1 MAFFFALLSFFL
13 TLFLIFESMNDSL
26 FDIVEHTNRNIF
38 LTGKAGTGKTTFLND
53 FVKKTKKKYIV
64 VAPTG
69 IAAIN
74 AGGVTIHSM
83 FGLPLRTFLPTTERI
98 DQNLANNIADLMPHF
113 KYRKDKLKLL
123 REIEIIIIDEAS
135 MLRADVL
142 DMMDFALRHVRRNQ
156 QRFGGV
162 QMLFIGDLYQLP
174 PVVRDEY
181 ILSMCYSSPF
191 FFHAKAL
198 EDSNFIT
205 LELTK
210 VYRQTDES
218 FLEILNAIRDGVVED
233 VDFETLN
240 ARYQPNFD
248 PKDEAYVYLCSHNKM
263 ADDINQKKIKE
274 LGGKPHFY
282 NAEVV
287 GDFRETQY
295 PNDEVLELKVGA
307 QIMFIRNDTSADK
320 KYYNGKLGQIS
331 YLDEDEISVLLDG
344 SEEEIKLKAE
354 TWEQKKYSLDAE
366 KNIQEEVLGSFKQF
380 PIRLAWAVTI
390 HKSQG
395 LTFDRLIIDAG
406 KSFASG
412 QVYVALS
419 RCRTLEGI
427 VLKSRITPDVIFSD
441 KRVAKFQDETH
452 ANSKIEEIINSEKYD
467 YSIQKVIRRIDCNW
481 FASALENWMVMGRS
495 SKFIDKNKSHQLY
508 ISLKSEIDNLVTI
521 FLKFERILLRKTHK
535 FLLGEE
541 EWPEIENKA
550 RGAVNFF
557 FTNVNEKVFSPL
569 KDFYSETKGVKGL
582 KAFNEDFRVW
592 LDDIED
598 YLKDLKDVH
607 LLDTPLYD
615 KEKDVEVSL
624 KIKKVPTHVLTYQL
638 FQEGKT
644 VSEIAKE
651 RGLVASTIFGHL
663 AKFAEQNVLDKND
676 LLRIYPKE
684 KIKIFEITFKENPQ
698 DNVNDW
704 KAVLPPEFDYS
715 EIRLIWTYYLNL
727 KR

>member
-1 MAFFFALLSFFL
+1 
-13 TLFLIFESMNDSL
+13 MNDSL
-26 FDIVEHTNRNIF
+26 FEIVEHTNRNIF

-53 FVKKTKKKYIV
+53 FVKKTKKKHIV

-142 DMMDFALRHVRRNQ
+142 DMMDFSLRHVRRNQ
-156 QRFGGV
+156 QKFGGI

-174 PVVRDEY
+174 PVVRDEH
-181 ILSMCYSSPF
+181 ILSMYYSSPF

-198 EDSNFIT
+198 EGSNFIT

-210 VYRQTDES
+210 VYRQTDEH
-218 FLEILNAIRDGVVED
+218 FLEILNAIRDGITED
-233 VDFETLN
+233 IDFEALN
-240 ARYQPNFD
+240 KRYQPDFD

-274 LGGKPHFY
+274 LGGKSHTY
-282 NAEVV
+282 TADVV
-287 GDFRETQY
+287 GEFKETQY

-307 QIMFIRNDTSADK
+307 QIMFIRNDTSSDK
-320 KYYNGKLGQIS
+320 KYYNGKLAQIS
-331 YLDEDEISVLLDG
+331 YLDEDEISVILDG
-344 SEEEIKLKAE
+344 SEEEITLKAE
-354 TWEQKKYSLDAE
+354 TWEQKKYSLDDE
-366 KNIQEEVLGSFKQF
+366 KNIKEEVLGSFKQF

-427 VLKSRITPDVIFSD
+427 VLKSKITPEVIFSD
-441 KRVAKFQDETH
+441 KRVSKFQDETH
-452 ANSKIEEIINSEKYD
+452 ANSKIEEILNAEKYD
-467 YSIQKVIRRIDCNW
+467 YSIQKVIRRIDCVW
-481 FASALENWMVMGRS
+481 FNSALENWMVISRS
-495 SKFIDKNKSHQLY
+495 SKFIDKEKADYLY
-508 ISLKSEIDNLVTI
+508 HCLKADIENYITI
-521 FLKFERILLRKTHK
+521 FKKFERILVQKTQK
-535 FLLGEE
+535 FLQGEE
-541 EWPEIENKA
+541 EWTEIEFKA
-550 RGAVNFF
+550 KGAVNFF
-557 FTNVNEKVFSPL
+557 FSNVNEKIFSPL

-598 YLKDLKDVH
+598 YLKDLKEVY
-607 LLDTPLYD
+607 LLETPLFD
-615 KEKDVEVSL
+615 KEKDVEVSMA
-624 KIKKVPTHVLTYQL
+624 IKKVPTHVLTYQL
-638 FQEGKT
+638 FQNGKT
-644 VSEIAKE
+644 VAEIAKE
-651 RGLVASTIFGHL
+651 RGLVNSTIFGHL
-663 AKFAEQNVLDKND
+663 SKYAEQNLLDRND
-676 LLRIYPKE
+676 LLRIYPKSKVEAFE
-684 KIKIFEITFKENPQ
+684 KQFKAEPKENI
-698 DNVNDW
+698 NDW
-704 KAVLPPEFDYS
+704 KSVLPSDFDYG
-715 EIRLIWTYYLNL
+715 EIRLIWNYFLNL
-727 KR
+727 KK

>member
-1 MAFFFALLSFFL
+1 
-13 TLFLIFESMNDSL
+13 MNDSL
-26 FDIVEHTNRNIF
+26 FEIVEHTSRNIF

-53 FVKKTKKKYIV
+53 FVKKTKKKHIV

-156 QRFGGV
+156 QKFGGV

-181 ILSMCYSSPF
+181 ILSMYYSSPF

-198 EDSNFIT
+198 EGSNFIT

-210 VYRQTDES
+210 VYRQTDEH
-218 FLEILNAIRDGVVED
+218 FLEILNAIRDGITED
-233 VDFETLN
+233 IDFETLN
-240 ARYQPNFD
+240 ARYQPDFD

-274 LGGKPHFY
+274 LGGKSHTY
-282 NAEVV
+282 TANVV
-287 GDFRETQY
+287 GEFKETQY

-307 QIMFIRNDTSADK
+307 QIMFIRNDTSPDK
-320 KYYNGKLGQIS
+320 KYYNGKLAQIS
-331 YLDEDEISVLLDG
+331 YLDEDEISVILDG
-344 SEEEIKLKAE
+344 SEEEITLKAE
-354 TWEQKKYSLDAE
+354 TWEQKKYSLDDE
-366 KNIQEEVLGSFKQF
+366 KNIKEEVLGSFKQF

-427 VLKSRITPDVIFSD
+427 VLKSKITPDVIFSD
-441 KRVAKFQDETH
+441 KRVSKFQDETH
-452 ANSKIEEIINSEKYD
+452 ANAKIEDIINSEKYD
-467 YSIQKVIRRIDCNW
+467 YSIQKVIRRIDCSW
-481 FASALENWMVMGRS
+481 FVSALENFNLSAKGA
-495 SKFIDKNKSHQLY
+495 KFIEKERMNQLY
-508 ISLKSEIDNLVTI
+508 HSLKPEITNLAAI
-521 FLKFERILLRKTHK
+521 FQKFERVLIQKTKK
-535 FLLGEE
+535 FLRNEE
-541 EWPEIENKA
+541 EWPEIEDKA
-550 RGAVNFF
+550 IGAVNFF
-557 FTNVNEKVFSPL
+557 FTHVNEKVFSPL
-569 KDFYSETKGVKGL
+569 KDYYSETKGVKGL
-582 KAFNEDFRVW
+582 KSFNEDFRVW

-598 YLKDLKDVH
+598 YLKDLKEVH
-607 LLDTPLYD
+607 LLETPLFD

-624 KIKKVPTHVLTYQL
+624 TIKKVPTHVLTYQL
-638 FQEGKT
+638 FQDGKT
-644 VSEIAKE
+644 ISEIARD
-651 RGLVASTIFGHL
+651 RGLVSSTIFGHL
-663 AKFAEQNVLDKND
+663 SKYAEQNLLDRND

-684 KIKIFEITFKENPQ
+684 KISAFEKVFLQNPKENI
-698 DNVNDW
+698 NDW
-704 KAVLPPEFDYS
+704 KAALPPDFDYG
-715 EIRLIWTYYLNL
+715 EIRLIWNYFLNL
-727 KR
+727 KK